1 MTGTGSS
8 KRTAAA
14 LAALVLLAACA
25 TNKQKNIDE
34 PAELTKFTSTVKVQ
48 QVWSAKAGTA
58 EPKLRLG
65 LAVATDGTSVYAAG
79 HDGQVIALDA
89 ASGRKLWQTKTKLK
103 LTGGPGVG
111 EGLVVAGTS
120 YGDIVALDA
129 ATGVQKWKAYISSEV
144 LAPPAIGG
152 GVVVM
157 RMVDGRVV
165 GLKVADGSQLW
176 SAEPATTVPKLSLR
190 GTSRPVIVDDVALCG
205 FDTGRVMALSLR
217 DGTTLWDVSVA
228 PPSGKSEVDRL
239 NDIDSAV
246 RVLGSDVYAVTY
258 QGKAAHLNRETG
270 QAIWSRDISS
280 YAGLAIDEGGIYIS
294 SSSGALVRLD
304 RTKNGVEMWKQEVLE
319 HRRLSPPAVLG
330 AHVAVAD
337 LDGYVHF
344 FDAAEG
350 QLAGRIHA
358 LGGRVTAVPLVVGD
372 LLIMMDDKGKIV
384 ALRITPIAAKS

>member
-1 MTGTGSS
+1 MIGTGSS

-34 PAELTKFTSTVKVQ
+34 PAELTKFTSSVRVQ
-48 QVWSAKAGTA
+48 QVWSAKAGAA

-65 LAVATDGTSVYAAG
+65 LAVASDGNSVYAAG
-79 HDGQVIALDA
+79 HDGQVMALDA
-89 ASGRKLWQTKTKLK
+89 TSGKKLWQTKTKLK

-111 EGLVVAGTS
+111 DGLVVAGTS

-129 ATGVQKWKAYISSEV
+129 ATGVQRWKAYISSEV

-190 GTSRPVIVDDVALCG
+190 GTSRPVIIDDIALCG

-246 RVLGSDVYAVTY
+246 KVLGGEVYAVTY
-258 QGKAAHLNRETG
+258 QGKAAHLSRETG
-270 QAIWSRDISS
+270 QTIWARDISS
-280 YAGLAIDEGGIYIS
+280 YAGLATDDAGVYIS
-294 SSSGALVRLD
+294 SSGGALVRMD
-304 RTKNGVEMWKQEVLE
+304 RRNGLEMWKQEVLE

-330 AHVAVAD
+330 SHVAVAD

-358 LGGRVTAVPLVVGD
+358 LGGRVTAAPIVVGD

-384 ALRITPIAAKS
+384 ALRVTPIAAKS